1 MTGKSSVEPRT
12 LAEAH
17 MARAKLYPGPGA
29 SMGDYE
35 AYSQKAASIYQGVA
49 SIDGAHE
56 NEARWWANDF
66 TAEAER
72 YREKREAARLI
83 SRCDDEREHER

>member
-1 MTGKSSVEPRT
+1 MKNKSSIGPRT

-29 SMGDYE
+29 SPDDYE
-35 AYSQKAASIYQGVA
+35 TYSHKAASIYQRVA

-56 NEARWWANDF
+56 NEARWWASDF
-66 TAEAER
+66 SAEAER
-72 YREKREAARLI
+72 YREKREIAQLTN
-83 SRCDDEREHER
+83 RCDDEREHER